1 MILRKR
7 RAGEDQ
13 LSEEEDYAEVPET
26 PLDDNKDEEGELMM
40 RSTPQ
45 VKRKRP
51 LTRLTVK
58 REERNVTAPMIEVS
72 GPAGPMM
79 VFRPWTVL
87 EARESM
93 DHLPEP

>member
-40 RSTPQ
+40 RRTPQ

-51 LTRLTVK
+51 LTRLTGMQ
-58 REERNVTAPMIEVS
+58 TFAT
-72 GPAGPMM
+72 GPEKEQWK
-79 VFRPWTVL
+79 VWL
-87 EARESM
+87 
-93 DHLPEP
+93 